1 MKKEE
6 KTNIVISFILGA
18 LVAGSG
24 VYFGMSSKK
33 GGSDNE
39 YISRLIEAD
48 EVIAR
53 EASGTMD
60 YDKAVD
66 GFISGGLDQW
76 SRWLDDG
83 NEIKSMTNY
92 VNTSGT
98 ALASGF
104 SIDIA
109 DDGNI
114 LVTNAE
120 EGLAAYNSGIRTGD
134 KITMI
139 AGNDVA
145 ATGYEHI
152 ANKLLGK
159 KDTTVE
165 LTIDRDSE
173 KMDIV
178 FKRDHYYVY
187 DVEQSFINDDIGY
200 IKVKDYDNFATDEFR
215 DAVKNM
221 LDCKGIII
229 DLRNNMG
236 GVVESAVDMCGY
248 FCRNGSVVLH
258 GEKIEDRTVTTPEQD
273 YLLTAKVV
281 ILVNDKT
288 MSSAEIQAAI
298 MKEYYSDTVLVGTQ
312 TGGKGVF
319 QQNVKLESGGTLRF
333 TAGYTTVGDME
344 CWNGVGITPDV
355 VVEMDEELIGTDK
368 DTQLKKAIDLLS

>member
-39 YISRLIEAD
+39 YISRLVEAD

-66 GFISGGLDQW
+66 GFISGGLDKW
-76 SRWLDDG
+76 SHW
-83 NEIKSMTNY
+83 IKQDSETENMTNY

-114 LVTNAE
+114 LVTNVE

-139 AGNDVA
+139 TGNDVA

-165 LTIDRDSE
+165 LTIDRDGE

-178 FKRDHYYVY
+178 FKRDNCYIY

-200 IKVKDYDNFATDEFR
+200 IKVKDYENFANDEFR
-215 DAVKNM
+215 DAVSNM

-229 DLRNNMG
+229 DLRNNG
-236 GVVESAVDMCGY
+236 GGIVENAVDMCGY

-273 YLLTAKVV
+273 YLLTTKVV

-319 QQNVKLESGGTLRF
+319 QQNVKLESGGTLRY
-333 TAGYTTVGDME
+333 TVGYMTVGDME